1 MKRKEKNEKEMLKH
15 KRLLNKCFHGS
26 KKTMKFIE
34 FFFFVP
40 MELEKDGEEM
50 KRKSTVTIPEKQEF
64 KADP

>member
-1 MKRKEKNEKEMLKH
+1 MLSWVKKNVAIY
-15 KRLLNKCFHGS
+15 RIF
-26 KKTMKFIE
+26 FI
-34 FFFFVP
+34 FVP

>member
-1 MKRKEKNEKEMLKH
+1 MGQEKRCNIQ
-15 KRLLNKCFHGS
+15 NF
-26 KKTMKFIE
+26 FI
-34 FFFFVP
+34 FVP